1 MENNTAKNTM
11 SCTVEGYQGLDAWI
25 VGRGPKSFTGEVVK
39 FYDNKKTALVKRDSD
54 GKLIECDVGCI
65 TMNQGA

>member
-1 MENNTAKNTM
+1 M
-11 SCTVEGYQGLDAWI
+11 SEEKHKMFVTVEGYQGIDSWI
-25 VGRGPKSFTGEVVK
+25 QGSSTKTFTGEVVK

-65 TMNQGA
+65 TVN

>member
-1 MENNTAKNTM
+1 MENKTDKM
-11 SCTVEGYQGLDAWI
+11 FCIVKGYQGFDSWI
-25 VGRGPKSFTGEVVK
+25 QGSSTKTFTGEVVK

-65 TMNQGA
+65 TVNQSR